1 VTVLSAGACSCCLR
15 SAAKHG
21 RPRPRN
27 LLYPWLGFAMLSS
40 TTKVVFPQLV
50 RTLEFRQIDG
60 PLADLMIGACME
72 RLVRKLL
79 AIGSALLPAAVAG
92 AQAVSMPVVQ
102 TDAGAVRGRTVDGG
116 VAFKGMPFAAP
127 PVGPLRW
134 RAPQPAPRWRAVRDA
149 GAYGHDCMQLPFP
162 SDAAPLGTAPAE
174 DCLYANVWRPAGHA
188 RNLPIMVWIYGGG
201 FVNGG
206 ASPPTYTG
214 AELARRGIM
223 VVSFNY
229 RLGRF
234 GTFAHPQLTASDPDH
249 GSSVGA
255 AQCRRLRRGSR
266 QNNDHRRERWW
277 NVSPRAR
284 HVAGGQGAVSSAR
297 WYNQAARQHLRAGR
311 LRQLKR
317 QVLPSR
323 APTGSRLMIPL
334 RWPSSER

>member
-1 VTVLSAGACSCCLR
+1 
-15 SAAKHG
+15 
-21 RPRPRN
+21 
-27 LLYPWLGFAMLSS
+27 MLSS

-102 TDAGAVRGRTVDGG
+102 TEAGAVRGRTVDGG

-249 GSSVGA
+249 GMLANYGLMDQLA
-255 AQCRRLRRGSR
+255 ALRWVRRNAAAFGGDPGKITIIGES
-266 QNNDHRRERWW
+266 
-277 NVSPRAR
+277 
-284 HVAGGQGAVSSAR
+284 AGGMSVHALVTSPVAKGLFPAR
-297 WYNQAARQHLRAGR
+297 GGTIRRHGNICGQDACD
-311 LRQLKR
+311 
-317 QVLPSR
+317 S
-323 APTGSRLMIPL
+323 
-334 RWPSSER
+334 